1 MATIKVSTTK
11 SCARAIN
18 YAEKRADVKS
28 GYNCD
33 VDHAKQE
40 MATVREMY
48 EKTTGTQAHL
58 VIQAFSPEESQKL
71 GSEKIN
77 ALGLELAEKIAPNHQ
92 ATVYTHVDKEH
103 FHNHIVI
110 NSVNLENGAKFH
122 QYKEFEF
129 VKELNDELLKV
140 HKLEIVQP
148 EQHFEKHT
156 GAEIQ
161 IKRRG
166 GSSWKDEVREKIDS
180 IMSDRSTSDF
190 KTFSE
195 RLEEKGIITHKRGN
209 TLSYELLDGHKRVR
223 GSKLG
228 SSYELSPLVDE
239 FNKRSYKKEK
249 IQDNPL
255 QRKPHSNKEQS
266 ILKEKEFNSRLR
278 NDFKNRLSSRNNLY
292 PNKANQLSF
301 KASQSL
307 EMISPI
313 TVYAPIQKVLKVE
326 KEKSLGL
333 SL

>member
-1 MATIKVSTTK
+1 
-11 SCARAIN
+11 
-18 YAEKRADVKS
+18 
-28 GYNCD
+28 
-33 VDHAKQE
+33 
-40 MATVREMY
+40 
-48 EKTTGTQAHL
+48 
-58 VIQAFSPEESQKL
+58 
-71 GSEKIN
+71 
-77 ALGLELAEKIAPNHQ
+77 
-92 ATVYTHVDKEH
+92 
-103 FHNHIVI
+103 
-110 NSVNLENGAKFH
+110 
-122 QYKEFEF
+122 
-129 VKELNDELLKV
+129 
-140 HKLEIVQP
+140 
-148 EQHFEKHT
+148 
-156 GAEIQ
+156 
-161 IKRRG
+161 
-166 GSSWKDEVREKIDS
+166 
-180 IMSDRSTSDF
+180 MSDRSTSDF

-239 FNKRSYKKEK
+239 FNKRSYKKKKNFKTTHFKESH
-249 IQDNPL
+249 IQTKNS
-255 QRKPHSNKEQS
+255 QFSKK
-266 ILKEKEFNSRLR
+266 KEFNSRLR